1 MLSWSGF
8 EYVWFL
14 NTFNISS
21 ERLSQ
26 SSFEKVIFTPFLSWE
41 IYSPLISVEFGH
53 NGSLIPLK
61 PAFANPFKT
70 SLIAA

>member
-1 MLSWSGF
+1 M
-8 EYVWFL
+8 
-14 NTFNISS
+14 
-21 ERLSQ
+21 
-26 SSFEKVIFTPFLSWE
+26 SWE

-61 PAFANPFKT
+61 PAFAKPFKT